1 MFVCNLLLCFYISPI
16 SDYPTHFRLNK
27 IELFLLSISLSIT
40 QAMPSQSDPNPM
52 STTTAGPP
60 ITTRSELFTEND
72 ARDDASDPIVVKL
85 DASEPVE
92 AWTQEKRRALAAG
105 IAEKLGCDPSA
116 ITITVTEP

>member
-27 IELFLLSISLSIT
+27 IELFSVYKPEHN

-52 STTTAGPP
+52 STTTAAPP
-60 ITTRSELFTEND
+60 ISTRSELFTEND
-72 ARDDASDPIVVKL
+72 ARDDASDPIVVRL
-85 DASEPVE
+85 GASEPVE

-105 IAEKLGCDPSA
+105 IAEKLGVDPGA